1 MDVTIFQ
8 TRMRN
13 LLAGLLV
20 LVSMRPAYGG
30 ETMENE
36 TTDECAGSVQRSPEA
51 SRLLNYLQ
59 GIYGSKTLSGTCAN
73 VNWNIN
79 ESKVTSR
86 FSGPDNRLKYEGDY
100 LYGTNNA
107 YVLTNSRE
115 GWGYTFN
122 YTVKAEP
129 IRNLKAMFSYTHT
142 EAKEISGM
150 PGSAASSPAAV
161 MKRPV
166 LTRRKQDTFMISSAL
181 ARRPRPR
188 SIEHRGAPPD
198 PYILVKAEMKM
209 ITEKHRPAAPR
220 ATVPSPGI
228 RPI

>member
-20 LVSMRPAYGG
+20 LVSMLPAYGG

-79 ESKVTSR
+79 E
-86 FSGPDNRLKYEGDY
+86 
-100 LYGTNNA
+100 
-107 YVLTNSRE
+107 
-115 GWGYTFN
+115 
-122 YTVKAEP
+122 AECVHQ
-129 IRNLKAMFSYTHT
+129 HT
-142 EAKEISGM
+142 G
-150 PGSAASSPAAV
+150 
-161 MKRPV
+161 
-166 LTRRKQDTFMISSAL
+166 
-181 ARRPRPR
+181 
-188 SIEHRGAPPD
+188 
-198 PYILVKAEMKM
+198 
-209 ITEKHRPAAPR
+209 
-220 ATVPSPGI
+220 
-228 RPI
+228 